1 MAAASVSSCAI
12 LALASATVRGGS
24 AAAGKLAGKT
34 NNAVNAAEV
43 SPSAVIRALRRI
55 DVARPAPSARDVT
68 RAAKFTVFPDSC
80 AQLLLVLCSTLPRL
94 EHSRADMDVPTV
106 QQMTLVPSMVT
117 AQ

>member
-1 MAAASVSSCAI
+1 
-12 LALASATVRGGS
+12 L

-34 NNAVNAAEV
+34 NIAVNATKV
-43 SPSAVIRALRRI
+43 NPSAVMRTLRRI
-55 DVARPAPSARDVT
+55 DVARPASSARDVT

-94 EHSRADMDVPTV
+94 EHSRADMDVPTA
-106 QQMTLVPSMVT
+106 QWMTLVSSVVT